1 MPCSVSSFRIFRIQ
15 VMIKNFLA
23 DNKYLLLLL
32 LPYFIFDVR
41 YSLVDDV
48 FLVFYYFF
56 FNREEIG

>member
-1 MPCSVSSFRIFRIQ
+1 
-15 VMIKNFLA
+15 MIKNFLA

>member
-1 MPCSVSSFRIFRIQ
+1 
-15 VMIKNFLA
+15 MIKNFLA
-23 DNKYLLLLL
+23 DNKYLLFLL